1 MSETQNL
8 FVNRF
13 LLPRNDKN
21 PLQSKYIFE
30 IMNLEIEIKKNG
42 PKQLFITGIGTEVG
56 KTVCSAVLT
65 KYFNA
70 DYWKPVQS
78 GDLDYSDSNKISE
91 WTGENTICY
100 PETYRFQLAASP
112 HQSAKEEG
120 ITIDL
125 NEFKLPHTPNNLIVE
140 GAGGLMVP
148 LNDNEFIIDLIE
160 KLNIPAAL
168 VVRNYLGC
176 INHTLLSISALAQ
189 RKIKLEYLILNGD
202 FPQDTERVICK
213 NMLSETKVIRIPDV
227 KNITKES
234 IENIVKQLE
243 KIDS

>member
-1 MSETQNL
+1 MDIK
-8 FVNRF
+8 R
-13 LLPRNDKN
+13 
-21 PLQSKYIFE
+21 
-30 IMNLEIEIKKNG
+30 EIKNSEQK
-42 PKQLFITGIGTEVG
+42 LFFVTGIGTEVG

-78 GDLDYSDSNKISE
+78 GDLDFSDSMKIKS
-91 WTGENTICY
+91 WVGDNTVCH

-125 NEFKLPHTPNNLIVE
+125 NEFKLPQTQNNLIVE

-148 LNDNEFIIDLIE
+148 LNDNDFIIDLIE
-160 KLNIPAAL
+160 KLNIPVAL

-176 INHTLLSISALAQ
+176 INHTLLSILALNQ
-189 RKIKLEYLILNGD
+189 KKIKLQYLILNGY
-202 FPQDTERVICK
+202 FPFDTERIICE
-213 NMLSETKVIRIPDV
+213 NIQSETKIIRIPDI
-227 KNITKES
+227 KNITKENIES
-234 IENIVKQLE
+234 ITKQLE
-243 KIDS
+243 NR